1 MTKLSDGIA
10 GKSKYDNQFSV
21 LKKKIA
27 HGRAAVLKEDKKLQ
41 MIKLKPPKPYMGE
54 STSPVRQ
61 RPNSRISQP
70 DKLLSQGRTSSVA
83 RKRRNVQQA

>member
-27 HGRAAVLKEDKKLQ
+27 QGRAAVLKEDKKLQ

-54 STSPVRQ
+54 SSPIRQ

-70 DKLLSQGRTSSVA
+70 DQLLSQGRASSVA
-83 RKRRNVQQA
+83 RKRRNM